1 MKYYNLNKM
10 RVLTMAFIVSAL
22 SFGLYSC
29 QDFLTVYP
37 ENQMSSE
44 EFLQTEKDMEI
55 YCNGF
60 LQRMLPGGLGLCY
73 ADANSDNVATRTST
87 SFLIGDTWRPE
98 DQGGW
103 SWTSLRDV
111 NWFLDNL
118 PRAKSNVSEATYN
131 HYEGVGRF
139 WRAYFYY
146 NMVKTFGDVPWYDHE
161 LQSTDNE
168 ALYKPRD
175 SREFV
180 MDKVLEDLNFA
191 SQHCSSDIRVVA
203 SSTKISRWVALAFK
217 ARVCLFEGTYRKYHT
232 ELGLQN
238 SANKFLNEAV
248 SASETL
254 MQESPYGLV
263 KDGDV
268 KTQYRSLFTSD
279 DLNTREVIFGVA
291 YKTGVRMHNVTWYTL
306 SASAG
311 SSWSMTKQ
319 FVNQYLMLDGTRFTD
334 KAGYETMPYTEE
346 FKNRDN
352 RMAQTL
358 LSPDYVRK
366 VNGVVQPVAP
376 EWGITNTGYEIIKW
390 VIDDDVHIGM
400 TTSVNSLPL
409 FRFGEVLLNYAEAKA
424 ELGEMNEAIWNQT
437 IRPLRERAG
446 VNGVV
451 PAAYD
456 PYLAAYYLNQTT
468 DKWILEIRRERAIE
482 MASELVRY
490 DDIMRWKMG
499 ELLEL
504 PWYGI
509 YIDELDKGYDLNGD
523 GKIDLTVSTTG
534 SASTSRVVLGSA
546 FRLSEGDHGYIEYGH
561 NIGRMWTERKYLRPI
576 PTTAYQMN
584 PNLGQNPGWGE

>member
-1 MKYYNLNKM
+1 MKFFNLNKM
-10 RVLTMAFIVSAL
+10 RVLAIALFGSAL
-22 SFGLYSC
+22 SFGLSSC
-29 QDFLTVYP
+29 QDYLTVYP
-37 ENQMSSE
+37 DNMMSSE

-60 LQRMLPGGLGLCY
+60 IQRMLPGGTTLCY
-73 ADANSDNVATRTST
+73 ADANCDNVATRTST
-87 SFLIGDTWRPE
+87 SFLIDDTWRPE

-118 PRAKSNVSEATYN
+118 QRAKSNVSEATLN

-146 NMVKTFGDVPWYDHE
+146 EKVQTFGDVPWYDHE

-175 SREFV
+175 TREFV
-180 MDKVLEDLNFA
+180 MDKILEDLNFA
-191 SQHCSSDIRVVA
+191 SQHCSSDIKVVA
-203 SSTKISRWVALAFK
+203 SSTKVSRWVALAFK
-217 ARVCLFEGTYRKYHT
+217 ARVCLYEGTYRKYHP
-232 ELGLQN
+232 EIGLQS
-238 SANKFLNEAV
+238 SANKFLREA
-248 SASETL
+248 ANACEIL

-268 KTQYRSLFTSD
+268 TTQYRALFTSD
-279 DLNTREVIFGVA
+279 NLDTREVIFGVA

-334 KAGYETMPYTEE
+334 KEGYETMSYTEE

-358 LSPDYVRK
+358 LSPNYLRK

-390 VIDDDVHIGM
+390 VIDDDVHIGI
-400 TTSVNSLPL
+400 TTTANSLPL

-424 ELGEMNEAIWNQT
+424 ELGEMNETIWNQT
-437 IRPLRERAG
+437 IRQLRERAG
-446 VNGVV
+446 VNGAV
-451 PAAYD
+451 PATYD
-456 PYLAAYYLNQTT
+456 PYLANYYLNQTT
-468 DKWILEIRRERAIE
+468 DKWILEIRRERAVE

-499 ELLEL
+499 KLLEL

-546 FRLSEGDHGYIEYGH
+546 FRLSEGDHGYIEYGY
-561 NIGRMWTERKYLRPI
+561 NINRMWTDRKYLRPI
-576 PTTAYQMN
+576 PATAYQMN